1 MSTPEVSIR
10 PAVIN
15 HVVKALLFQALVF
28 SLALPAAQF
37 GFLDEPMKDRG
48 VQLGLAAA
56 FGAGAL
62 LAALAVCRNIVALL
76 RPPELK
82 LSPAGVRLRSWC
94 GVGFKGFFLPR
105 YRMREHW
112 IPWAEFGQMEAF
124 TYRVNGVPMVQE
136 LRIQAK
142 AGLLAFGWDVFRPN
156 VSRIQRTILDY
167 IDELFRGPKRA
178 TARLPDFQ
186 RLRWQQPLMLKFS
199 IVHFWVAPLLLVVAT
214 LVWWGAAASHVSGD
228 WPGFVV
234 FLCLLVAF
242 VTGRMWLQ
250 GRRNAVVEFRND
262 GLALGPS
269 VNALKVIPWAD
280 IQFVRPQTSTS
291 SFSGGSSGPPAI
303 VGLELRKRDGSY
315 FNFEGLNG
323 AEFERLHALLEPP
336 LDAVIAAQERIAR
349 GEAPEAAAK
358 AAGLSPR

>member
-1 MSTPEVSIR
+1 MNTSGASVK

-15 HVVKALLFQALVF
+15 HVVKALLFQGLVF

-37 GFLDEPMKDRG
+37 AFLDEPMKDRG
-48 VQLGLAAA
+48 AQLGIAAA
-56 FGAGAL
+56 FGAVAL

-82 LSPAGVRLRSWC
+82 LNAEGVRLRSWR

-105 YRMREHW
+105 YRMSEHW

-124 TYRVNGVPMVQE
+124 THRVNGILIEQE

-142 AGLLAFGWDVFRPN
+142 PGLIAFGWDVFRPS
-156 VSRIQRTILDY
+156 VPRIQRTILDY

-178 TARLPDFQ
+178 AARLPDFQ
-186 RLRWQQPLMLKFS
+186 RLRWHQPLLLKFS
-199 IVHFWVAPLLLVVAT
+199 TVQFWVAPLVLV
-214 LVWWGAAASHVSGD
+214 AAALVSWGGEAMHVKGD

-234 FLCLLVAF
+234 FLCLLGAF
-242 VTGRMWLQ
+242 VTGRMWLR
-250 GRRNAVVEFRND
+250 GRRNAVVEFRSD

-269 VNALKVIPWAD
+269 VNALKVIPWTD
-280 IQFVRPQTSTS
+280 IQIVRPQTSTS
-291 SFSGGSSGPPAI
+291 LFGGGSSGPAVL

-315 FNFEGLNG
+315 FSFEELNG
-323 AEFERLHALLEPP
+323 AALERLHALLEPP